1 MSKIYE
7 NINRAARYM
16 LLIHGIQK
24 ACINNTRDIMYANS
38 SYRKGKVENRI
49 EINKQEYYLLGK
61 M

>member
-1 MSKIYE
+1 MKISTELCVTYIVKTWQQE
-7 NINRAARYM
+7 T
-16 LLIHGIQK
+16 
-24 ACINNTRDIMYANS
+24 CINNERDIIYANS